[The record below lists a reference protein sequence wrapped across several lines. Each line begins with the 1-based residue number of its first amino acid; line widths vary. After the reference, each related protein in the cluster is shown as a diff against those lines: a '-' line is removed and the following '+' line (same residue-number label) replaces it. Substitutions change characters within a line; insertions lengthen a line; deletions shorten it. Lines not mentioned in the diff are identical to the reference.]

1 MLVALVLLLPIEGP
15 TAIQASATPS
25 SSSSSSFAD
34 DLTSWL
40 QARCGNSDES
50 DNVALW
56 VYEGALF
63 DPLEGR
69 KIANVEGLEL
79 VRCVA
84 SSSSKKS
91 NEIQGNG
98 NTNGQKALSHGDLEV
113 GPLLRHPNATYDHA
127 STILSRKLFCYQS
140 PNDPTKLLT
149 SIRLRPNAPLRKIP
163 TKQAVAVYD
172 TATTF
177 IARGQE
183 LLAHTEWPDRQS
195 IWGRATRKRDP
206 NNNDNSQGEGTSR
219 NHRQSTNN
227 KSKSK
232 SFDFTI
238 YARLKSANKK
248 PEQLFDLT
256 SQPSTNV
263 LDEATSLS
271 VVSSPR
277 RAKLIEFGTGSSQ
290 GKDKFGARETYSYTF
305 DKKTAV
311 ANGGGFLQW
320 LGLRKTSTTATVPN
334 CHVRYSRYGE
344 GPPFFGPGRICSLE
358 LQGRRVNSLDDL
370 PPLTA
375 SVVADRMSPLFLTPK
390 TMFQRRSL
398 SSSDDDTNTNSNA
411 LAIRLAEG
419 EQEDFWLPDY
429 LKAQGSQVWSKI
441 QGAIAGNRK

>member
-1 MLVALVLLLPIEGP
+1 MLVALVLFLEGP
-15 TAIQASATPS
+15 AVVQAAASPS
-25 SSSSSSFAD
+25 SPSSSFAD
-34 DLTSWL
+34 DLTSWI
-40 QARCGNSDES
+40 QARCGNGNNDS

-84 SSSSKKS
+84 SGTGKNANNLHGNS
-91 NEIQGNG
+91 NNNNI
-98 NTNGQKALSHGDLEV
+98 GQKVLDDGDLEV

-140 PNDPTKLLT
+140 PKDPTKLLT

-177 IARGQE
+177 VARGQE

-195 IWGRATRKRDP
+195 IWGRVTRKKDQS
-206 NNNDNSQGEGTSR
+206 DNKNPPVEDTTKNR
-219 NHRQSTNN
+219 RQFAHNA
-227 KSKSK
+227 KSK

-256 SQPSTNV
+256 TQPTNISE
-263 LDEATSLS
+263 EATSSS

-277 RAKLIEFGTGSSQ
+277 RAKLIEFGTGSTQ

-305 DKKTAV
+305 EEAPPSSL
-311 ANGGGFLQW
+311 GLLQR
-320 LGLRKTSTTATVPN
+320 LGLRKKTAASSIPN
-334 CHVRYSRYGE
+334 CRVRYSRYGE

-358 LQGRRVNSLDDL
+358 LQGRRVTRLDDL

-390 TMFQRRSL
+390 TMFQRQ
-398 SSSDDDTNTNSNA
+398 SDDTGSDSVDA
-411 LAIRLAEG
+411 LAIRLAEN
-419 EQEDFWLPDY
+419 EPEDFWLPDY
-429 LKAQGSQVWSKI
+429 LKEQGSQVWSKI
-441 QGAIAGNRK
+441 QGAISGNRK